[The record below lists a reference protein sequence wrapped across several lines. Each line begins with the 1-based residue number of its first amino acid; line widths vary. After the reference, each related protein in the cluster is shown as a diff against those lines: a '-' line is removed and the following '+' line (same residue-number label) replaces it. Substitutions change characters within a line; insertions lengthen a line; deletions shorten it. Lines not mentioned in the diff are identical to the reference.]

1 MMSSEGSA
9 TSTPASVPLPPS
21 SGRRRR
27 LRYLIPRFDS
37 TIVLCAHIPRLAGG
51 QRLPAPLPYCAGP
64 PQEVLAYLENL
75 PPAERRSALRRLEAA
90 DLVVYSLGEG
100 ERELAFWEFVQLGQ
114 VELPLDV
121 GWATGEQR
129 CAYLFGAFT
138 RERYRGQGLFTGG
151 LHWLIDWLATQDY
164 THLYSQTAV
173 DNVVSLLAH
182 LTAGFEALG
191 EGRHVHWGGRRLM
204 RRTRLL
210 ARPVAAGCA
219 ETPDLSGVSPVAQES
234 LRRALLCPR

>member
-1 MMSSEGSA
+1 MISSEGGA
-9 TSTPASVPLPPS
+9 TSTPVPAPLPRS

-51 QRLPAPLPYCAGP
+51 QRLPAPLPYRAGA
-64 PQEVLAYLENL
+64 PQEVRPYLENL
-75 PPAERRSALRRLEAA
+75 PPVERKSALRRLESA
-90 DLVVYSLGEG
+90 DLVVYSLGEDG
-100 ERELAFWEFVQLGQ
+100 ELAFWEFVQLGQ
-114 VELPLDV
+114 VELPADV

-138 RERYRGQGLFTGG
+138 REPYRGQGLFTGG
-151 LHWLIDWLATQDY
+151 LHWLIDWLAAQDY

-191 EGRHVHWGGRRLM
+191 EGRHVHWGGRRIM

-210 ARPVAAGCA
+210 ARPVAASCT
-219 ETPDLSGVSPVAQES
+219 ETPDLRGVSPVAQES

>member
-1 MMSSEGSA
+1 MMSSAGST
-9 TSTPASVPLPPS
+9 TSTPASAPLPPS
-21 SGRRRR
+21 SRRRR
-27 LRYLIPRFDS
+27 PLRYLIPRFDS
-37 TIVLCAHIPRLAGG
+37 TIVLRAYIPRLAGG
-51 QRLPAPLPYCAGP
+51 QRLPVPLPYRVGS
-64 PQEVLAYLENL
+64 PQEVYAYLENL
-75 PPAERRSALRRLEAA
+75 PVAERKSSLRRLQSA
-90 DLVVYSLGEG
+90 DLVVYSLGAEEG
-100 ERELAFWEFVQLGQ
+100 LAFWEFVRLGQ
-114 VELPLDV
+114 AELPADV
-121 GWATGEQR
+121 DWATEGQR

-151 LHWLIDWLATQDY
+151 LHWLIDWLAAQDY

-191 EGRHVHWGGRRLM
+191 EGRHVHWGGRRIM

-219 ETPDLSGVSPVAQES
+219 ETPDLGGISLAAQES